1 MQLQGSRMNYDKRS
15 ERECE
20 KKKKHVDFVWSIEW
34 GFSQGITASL
44 SNSRE
49 RKVSFPIRLDFI
61 LLVSSPN

>member
-1 MQLQGSRMNYDKRS
+1 MQLKGSRVNYDKQS

-44 SNSRE
+44 SNSRD
-49 RKVSFPIRLDFI
+49 RKDSFPIRLDYI
-61 LLVSSPN
+61 LLVSAQN